1 MGVDLDVTATPQHID
16 NHKAYVQAWIQS
28 IRDKPETLIRAIKDA
43 QAAATY
49 MDYKAGLITDK
60 EYEQA
65 CGSVLEVKQKERDRE
80 RLFAQLTPPSPPAT
94 LEKKRRCPLCSFA
107 SVTKLS

>member
-1 MGVDLDVTATPQHID
+1 MRLSKRIYLWCRCCLL
-16 NHKAYVQAWIQS
+16 KYVQAWIQS

-80 RLFAQLTPPSPPAT
+80 R
-94 LEKKRRCPLCSFA
+94 
-107 SVTKLS
+107 